1 MQKSIE
7 ADELFAVSTEPK
19 GKSVSLYSFYKVT
32 EDDSVLCI
40 TAEWWADG
48 RWRPKQL
55 RVIENLDSNPRRDI
69 REMDS
74 YAEIKELDW
83 NELML
88 ALNSADTCR
97 LIFMVDEKVQS

>member
-1 MQKSIE
+1 MQKSINT
-7 ADELFAVSTEPK
+7 DELFAVSTEPK
-19 GKSVSLYSFYKVT
+19 GKSASLYSFYKVT

-40 TAEWWADG
+40 TAEGWADR

-69 REMDS
+69 RRMDC
-74 YAEIKELDW
+74 YAEMEELDW

-97 LIFMVDEKVQS
+97 LNINNKLQP